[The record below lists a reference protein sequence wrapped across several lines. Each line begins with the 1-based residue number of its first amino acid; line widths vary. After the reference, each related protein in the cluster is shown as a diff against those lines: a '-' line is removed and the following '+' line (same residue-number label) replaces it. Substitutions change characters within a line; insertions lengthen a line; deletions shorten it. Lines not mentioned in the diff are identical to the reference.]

1 MKICVIGPT
10 YPFRGG
16 IAHYTTLLVKNL
28 RKKHDVVFFSF
39 KRQYP
44 QFLFPGRT
52 QIDNSKVIIKVEAKP
67 IFDSMN
73 PYSWLAM
80 FYKVKKLRPE
90 LLIFNWVSFFFA
102 IQFAIIAFLT
112 RKFTRTK
119 VLMICHNVKQHEA
132 RPGEKVPT
140 KLAFKNA
147 DYFIVHS
154 VEDSNN
160 LKQLVPNALVKKT
173 FHPTYNFFKF
183 ENIEKSEAQNK
194 LCVSGNVILYFGF
207 VREYKGLMYLIWA
220 LPMVLEKVDVHL
232 LVVGE
237 FWEDKRKYLEQ
248 IKNLKIG
255 ENITIVDRYIPN
267 EEVGLYFSAADTVV
281 LPYISATQS
290 GIAQIAFGLNKPVIT
305 TNVGGIPE
313 VVEDGKTG
321 FIVPPQ
327 NSKALADA
335 IIHFYENK
343 NEEEFV
349 NNIIKEREKFS
360 WDRMVEVIESFN
372 PNLIQ
377 SFKRD

>member
-16 IAHYTTLLVKNL
+16 IAHYTTLLVRNL

-132 RPGEKVPT
+132 GPGEKVPT

-154 VEDSNN
+154 VEDCNN
-160 LKQLVPNALVKKT
+160 LKQLVPNALVKKA

-183 ENIEKSEAQNK
+183 GNIEKSEAQNK
-194 LCVSGNVILYFGF
+194 LCVSGNMILYFGF

-313 VVEDGKTG
+313 VVENGKTG

-335 IIHFYENK
+335 IINFYENK
-343 NEEEFV
+343 KEEEFV

-360 WDRMVEVIESFN
+360 WDRMVEVIESFVTV
-372 PNLIQ
+372 
-377 SFKRD
+377 